1 MFVLTPR
8 QINYTNN
15 INEQYIIQ
23 ASRNIMDHFNILAY
37 GYIYLDNHL
46 TIMINCN
53 DEIKDNQ
60 IYISQHLYLQL
71 KDPQNVHFVKANHS
85 PYQYDDKNFRYN
97 FFPNIP
103 ICKEV
108 TLSIINNENSR
119 LITQKF
125 LKALFHVPIM
135 IKEKLIIKGTL
146 NDEQLLQRLQLQNCE
161 ISSKCRSKITNC
173 CQLNNLLRDQYVYI
187 HIDKIQ
193 AEKQNDWYIL
203 DFKVTNIKFQ
213 DEYSYSNVIK
223 STLDLKFQDIVYQ
236 LGDYDNFKKQINDI
250 IRLHKSIS
258 IGVESRKNLGKRILL
273 KQIANQNGILY
284 FEKDFG
290 LISSLRF
297 TEKLILKI
305 QDSPCILLLRN
316 FSKIE
321 QVLLLN
327 KQHVSK
333 DDVSNE
339 MIKIIKRIKKLKNVI
354 LILSN
359 ENFSTYPI
367 LKSFVDFYIKFN
379 PQTNVSKQLIEFYQ
393 LEQNEDEIS
402 QLLRETTWRVLEKEI
417 IQNKQN
423 FVKELESKLKTQT
436 ISSKTKMDDV
446 GGMES
451 AIKEVAKTI
460 ILPQMYPE
468 LFDELVKP
476 RRGILFFGPPGT
488 GKTLLA
494 KCIACEMKMNFISV
508 KGPEMLN
515 QYIGQSES
523 NIRDLFKKAKDNAP
537 SLVFFDELD
546 ALAPARGNQSD
557 SNQVMD
563 RIVAQLLTEIDNLS
577 DGIFIIGAT
586 NRPDLLDPALL
597 RPGRFDKLMYLGI
610 KTDKES
616 RVKILRALTKS
627 DKFDEIID
635 EIPNNMTGA
644 DFYGLVSQATI
655 YATKRTIK
663 SGLNEMEL
671 AIEDLR
677 EALKSIRPSVSEQDL
692 QKYEELKK
700 KYQ

>member
-1 MFVLTPR
+1 
-8 QINYTNN
+8 
-15 INEQYIIQ
+15 
-23 ASRNIMDHFNILAY
+23 MDHFNILAY

-60 IYISQHLYLQL
+60 IYISQYLYLQL
-71 KDPQNVHFVKANHS
+71 KDPLNAHFAKAQHA
-85 PYQYDDKNFRYN
+85 PYQYDDKDFRYN
-97 FFPNIP
+97 PFPNIP

-108 TLSIINNENSR
+108 TLSIVRLFNE
-119 LITQKF
+119 
-125 LKALFHVPIM
+125 VPRQTMRIQ
-135 IKEKLIIKGTL
+135 
-146 NDEQLLQRLQLQNCE
+146 DQLPPSFQRLCFMFQLWSKKNKQQRAHYRMVNCFKDYSIALSQYRLQNCD

-187 HIDKIQ
+187 HIEKVQADKQ
-193 AEKQNDWYIL
+193 TDWYIL
-203 DFKVTNIKFQ
+203 DFKVANIKFQ
-213 DEYSYSNVIK
+213 EEYSYSHITK
-223 STLDLKFQDIVYQ
+223 STLDLKFQDIIYQ
-236 LGDYDNFKKQINDI
+236 LGEYEHFRKQINNI
-250 IRLHKSIS
+250 IRLQKSIS
-258 IGVESRKNLGKRILL
+258 IGVESRKNLGKRLLL

-290 LISSLRF
+290 MISSLRF
-297 TEKLILKI
+297 TEKLVLKI

-333 DDVSNE
+333 DDISNE
-339 MIKIIKRIKKLKNVI
+339 IIKIIKKIKKLKNVI
-354 LILSN
+354 LILCNEDFSN
-359 ENFSTYPI
+359 YPI
-367 LKSFVDFYIKFN
+367 VKSFVDFYIRFY
-379 PQTNVSKQLIEFYQ
+379 PQTNVSQQLIEFYQ
-393 LEQNEDEIS
+393 LEQSEDEIS

-417 IQNKQN
+417 IQSKQN

-446 GGMES
+446 GGMEG

-523 NIRDLFKKAKDNAP
+523 NIRDLFKRAKDNAP

-563 RIVAQLLTEIDNLS
+563 RIVAQLLTEIDNLL

-655 YATKRTIK
+655 YATKRTIQ

-671 AIEDLR
+671 AVEDLR